1 MTGTGRL
8 RYEPALDGIR
18 GVAVAAVLCF
28 HAGFGWAKGGFLG
41 VSVFFTLSGY
51 LITSLLLAEHRDTSG
66 LSLRRFWS
74 RRARRLLPASL
85 LCIAGVVVLAATVLE
100 PAQARLHGDALG
112 ALADV
117 ANWRFY
123 FAGDSYAGVFA
134 VPSPLTHFWSL
145 AIEEQFYV
153 LFPPLVWWLLV
164 RRRATTRTLGA
175 VLAGGLVAATV
186 AAVLIGR
193 SDADL
198 AYYATFT
205 RAAELLAG
213 CLLAVILHRLG
224 PPNPQLLDAGPG
236 WAGLTPKGSQL
247 VRTSAAGA
255 GLVALAGFVALAATT
270 EQTAGW
276 LYRGGL
282 PAFSGL
288 SAALVVGALVP
299 GPLRAALSAAPLV
312 ALGKISY
319 GVYLFHWPVDLVL
332 TPARTELAEW
342 PLFALRVAVTLA
354 VAIASYRLLEL
365 PIRHGKALRGWSARL
380 APIGV
385 AVAVL
390 TGALAVGASAQAA
403 PSWTATANDAPLVTL
418 PPLPSSTASV
428 APTTST
434 TEAPTTTVVTRP
446 EPTPLPTEPPTTG
459 ATAPPAP
466 VRIVVFGDST
476 ARVAAAGLIQW
487 GADTGLAEVSDVGT
501 NAGCG
506 IVRPGSR
513 QYGGEGERIPD
524 ECQRWPDEWPEALA
538 DNPADVAVLLTGPFD
553 MTDHQ
558 LPGDDTWRGPGNPA
572 YDELLLSELG
582 AATDAL
588 LATGTPVVWV
598 TTAEVNAGWFF
609 IDDPI
614 DDPARA
620 TRLNEII
627 GQVAADRPGVTV
639 VDLAAWLAAQ
649 PGDIVHNPDLRPDGV
664 HFTPEASRDVAAWLG
679 PAIID
684 ALP

>member
-28 HAGFGWAKGGFLG
+28 HAGFGWAQGGFLG

-51 LITSLLLAEHRDTSG
+51 LITSLLLAEHGGTGG
-66 LSLRRFWS
+66 LSLRRFWA

-100 PAQARLHGDALG
+100 PAQGRLRGDVLG

-123 FAGDSYAGVFA
+123 FGGDSYAEVFV

-186 AAVLIGR
+186 AAVLIGPG
-193 SDADL
+193 DPDL

-213 CLLAVILHRLG
+213 SLLAVVIHRRSQ
-224 PPNPQLLDAGPG
+224 PNREPLEVGRARTELFGK
-236 WAGLTPKGSQL
+236 TSQE
-247 VRTSAAGA
+247 VQWWAAGA
-255 GLVALAGFVALAATT
+255 GVVALAGFVALAATT
-270 EQTAGW
+270 EQTDGW

-282 PAFSGL
+282 PAFSVL
-288 SAALVVGALVP
+288 SAALVVGALAP
-299 GPLRAALSAAPLV
+299 GPLRAALSMAPLV

-319 GVYLFHWPVDLVL
+319 GVYLFHWPVYLVL
-332 TPARTELAEW
+332 TPTRTDLSEW
-342 PLFALRVAVTLA
+342 PLFGLRVAVTLA
-354 VAIASYRLLEL
+354 VAIASYYLLEL
-365 PIRHGKALRGWSARL
+365 PVRHGAALRGWSSGL
-380 APIGV
+380 APIGM
-385 AVAVL
+385 ALAVL
-390 TGALAVGASAQAA
+390 VGALAVGSSAQAA
-403 PSWTATANDAPLVTL
+403 PSWAATADDASLVTL
-418 PPLPSSTASV
+418 PPRPPPTATI
-428 APTTST
+428 APTTSAT
-434 TEAPTTTVVTRP
+434 AAPTTTVEGTAP
-446 EPTPLPTEPPTTG
+446 PTPVVTEPPTT
-459 ATAPPAP
+459 TTPPAR
-466 VRIVVFGDST
+466 VRMVVFGDST
-476 ARVAAAGLIQW
+476 ARVAAAGLIHW
-487 GADTGLAEVSDVGT
+487 AADTGLAEVSDAGT

-506 IVRPGSR
+506 IVRPGWR
-513 QYGGEGERIPD
+513 RFGGTAERIPE
-524 ECQRWPDEWPEALA
+524 ECQRWPEEWPAVLGA
-538 DNPADVAVLLTGPFD
+538 NTADVAVLLTGPFD

-558 LPGDDTWRGPGNPA
+558 LPGDDTWRGPGDPA

-598 TTAEVNAGWFF
+598 TAAEVNAGWFF
-609 IDDPI
+609 VEDPI

-620 TRLNEII
+620 QRLNEVI
-627 GQVAADRPGVTV
+627 GEVAASRPGVTV
-639 VDLAAWLAAQ
+639 VDLSAWLVAA
-649 PGDIVHNPDLRPDGV
+649 PGDILHNPDLRPDGV
-664 HFTPEASRDVAAWLG
+664 HFTPEAARDVASWLG
-679 PAIID
+679 PAIVD
-684 ALP
+684 AFR